1 MSNKELLIILKP
13 NMDTTIRALRCGNG
27 ENFRNLKHAM
37 WGFKKTSEGDV
48 VKFRSGDILIFCTN
62 KSAGLKV
69 IGLAT
74 VPGKCYDRRDEPFI
88 SFNTYS
94 NEEMGWEGEDD
105 WCIQTRLEN
114 VINIE
119 HLNYTHS
126 LNGARPIRYYKEE
139 DFEQDIEGD
148 LENLFK
154 FLPRVF

>member
-1 MSNKELLIILKP
+1 MSKKELLIIVKL
-13 NMDTTIRALRCGNG
+13 NMDTTIR
-27 ENFRNLKHAM
+27 
-37 WGFKKTSEGDV
+37 V
-48 VKFRSGDILIFCTN
+48 
-62 KSAGLKV
+62 
-69 IGLAT
+69 
-74 VPGKCYDRRDEPFI
+74 
-88 SFNTYS
+88 YS